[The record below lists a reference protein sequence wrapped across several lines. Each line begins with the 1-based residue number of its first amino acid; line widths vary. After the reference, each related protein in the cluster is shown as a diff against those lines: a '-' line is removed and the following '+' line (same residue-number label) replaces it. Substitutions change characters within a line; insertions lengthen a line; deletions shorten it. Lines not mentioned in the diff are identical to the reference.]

1 MQNDKKKYHLP
12 ISELIDRMTILEI
25 KLVLDSKNSS
35 DYLQELDLLKNDI
48 SIELE
53 KKASN
58 IDVTLIQ
65 ILISLGQMNLHIWYL
80 KDKMKNQIDQQIL
93 YASNMKLAHQLNG
106 LRNQLKNKLLSLQ
119 GETNVAKVR
128 SNIDLDG
135 LEINLGISKDN
146 S

>member
-25 KLVLDSKNSS
+25 KLVLDSKNSR

-53 KKASN
+53 KKVSN

-65 ILISLGQMNLHIWYL
+65 ILVSLGQMNLHIWYL
-80 KDKMKNQIDQQIL
+80 KDKMKDQIDQPIL

-106 LRNQLKNKLLSLQ
+106 LRNQLKNELLNLQ
-119 GETNVAKVR
+119 GDTNVAKVR

-146 S
+146 T